1 MAKLLGRTSG
11 WNDCEQLKQ
20 MEILFRVMNKTKTIK
35 IGRGKKAYTKEEF
48 VYQSES
54 DDEVRDNIN
63 YSIKHYKELCLN
75 SENTKR
81 Q

>member
-11 WNDCEQLKQ
+11 WSDCEQLKQ
-20 MEILFRVMNKTKTIK
+20 MEILFRVMNKTKTVK

-54 DDEVRDNIN
+54 DDEVRAVSYTHLTLPTSD
-63 YSIKHYKELCLN
+63 LV
-75 SENTKR
+75 
-81 Q
+81 